1 MLFAFNELAG
11 KDVCFMNRTVA
22 IRRLTAA
29 LLCLILVL
37 GAVSALAETK
47 YIRTGYLVRLRS
59 SPSTKARVIDAYPV
73 GTKVNVLS
81 KGDTWC
87 KVRVSGKTGYMM
99 TVYLYGSGGNSGGSG
114 TMYVWTPSGTTLN
127 LREEPNS
134 WSTILGSYRV
144 GTKVTVLKRG
154 SVWTK
159 VRVNGKVGY
168 MGSQYLV
175 STK

>member
-1 MLFAFNELAG
+1 
-11 KDVCFMNRTVA
+11 MNRT
-22 IRRLTAA
+22 IIKRLTAA
-29 LLCLILVL
+29 VLCLILVL
-37 GAVSALAETK
+37 GAVSALAETR
-47 YIRTGYLVRLRS
+47 YIRTGYMVRLRS
-59 SPSTKARVIDAYPV
+59 TPSTKGRVIDAFPV

-87 KVRVSGKTGYMM
+87 KVRISGKTGYMM
-99 TVYLYGSGGNSGGSG
+99 TTYLYAGSGGGGGGSG

-127 LREEPNS
+127 LRAEPNA

-144 GTKVTVLKRG
+144 GTAVTVLKRG

-159 VRVNGKVGY
+159 VRVNGKTGY

-175 STK
+175 SSK

>member
-1 MLFAFNELAG
+1 M
-11 KDVCFMNRTVA
+11 KRSA

-29 LLCLILVL
+29 VLCLILVF
-37 GAVSALAETK
+37 GAVSALAETR
-47 YIRTGYLVRLRS
+47 YIRTGYMVRLRAS
-59 SPSTKARVIDAYPV
+59 ASTKGRVIDAFPV
-73 GTKVNVLS
+73 GTKVNVLN

-99 TVYLYGSGGNSGGSG
+99 TQYLYSGTSGGGNS
-114 TMYVWTPSGTTLN
+114 MYVWTPSGTTLN
-127 LREEPNS
+127 LREEPNA

-154 SVWTK
+154 SIWTK
-159 VRVNGKVGY
+159 VNVNGKVGY

-175 STK
+175 SSK